1 MFQRFRFLI
10 MMAYYILVVALSF
23 LLTLVFNTPR
33 NMPDANG
40 IEMKRIATNNN
51 EAVIFNFVAVKKNNN
66 HNNLTTVY
74 NRYKRLFVIRLRTR
88 NALYKL
94 PPVLGYF

>member
-1 MFQRFRFLI
+1 

-51 EAVIFNFVAVKKNNN
+51 EAVIFNFVAVKK
-66 HNNLTTVY
+66 
-74 NRYKRLFVIRLRTR
+74 KQ
-88 NALYKL
+88 
-94 PPVLGYF
+94 